1 MIDPTLG
8 WKTPPILVATPYRKS
23 TAPGF
28 IKRST
33 ELYESLTWPNK
44 ERAFYPNEIVTPPG
58 SSKYFPNAVARNELL
73 KIYLKPEHEYVF
85 WIDVDIVECY
95 SDMIEQLIYIA
106 YADGG
111 SPDSYITAPLVL
123 IEGTDTFY
131 DIGGFTQAW
140 SWASPNPPYFKGD
153 NIVMLTSVGS
163 CYLAPAWIYRD
174 GARYI
179 SDNDRQIEHQPVML
193 FAMKHGVKIRASRSL
208 VVQHANLPKWHEDWR

>member
-28 IKRST
+28 VRRST

-73 KIYLKPEHEYVF
+73 RIYLKPEHEYVF
-85 WIDVDIVECY
+85 WIDVDIVECC
-95 SDMIEQLIYIA
+95 SDMIEQLICVA

-131 DIGGFTQAW
+131 DFGGFTQGFKW
-140 SWASPNPPYFKGD
+140 ISPTPPYFKGD
-153 NIVMLTSVGS
+153 NIVPLTSVGS
-163 CYLAPAWIYRD
+163 CYLVPAWIYRA
-174 GARYI
+174 GAQFESL
-179 SDNDRQIEHQPVML
+179 SDYQIEHASTML
-193 FAMKHGVKIRASRSL
+193 FAMKRGVKIRACRSL
-208 VVQHANLPKWHEDWR
+208 IVQHAHLGHWHEGWH